1 MNKAINLITRRN
13 ALLNLAA
20 VTPFVASQTAT
31 PVKPKM
37 QDKNT
42 SITTLTAPAP
52 NGLTTLLFFDDEPL
66 FIRNNITR
74 RLGTTKRLSAY
85 HEELGNCTWGYPGVF
100 ICDDGKWRMVYQA
113 GVNHPGVK
121 KKGGGG
127 IFLLA
132 ESPDGQNWKPQ
143 VTENEIDIPSRVA
156 PHQILP
162 DDGSL
167 FSGVFEDPW
176 PATPKERYKLL
187 SSNEPKGETKL
198 WTSADLV
205 HWVRAE
211 AKGWQKEAPDPP
223 SFPFWNA
230 VRSCYLI
237 ATRPGPTDRR
247 ICFTET
253 RDWKSFTPRQLVL
266 QADAEDQPLAQL
278 YGMYVLPYD
287 GYYIGALW
295 LYYAGNATPSP
306 SVPSYLYYG
315 GKQETYLS
323 YSINGDHWQRCMHEP
338 LFRNGQPGEP
348 DAGCLQVS
356 NITRA
361 KDGSL
366 RCYASCSSLEH
377 GNVPES
383 DGYIVTYELRKDGFV
398 CLEAGPTVG
407 RISTRALYW
416 EGGEAE
422 LNLDAKGGLARVRVV
437 KANGEELPGFGFG
450 DCIPLSD
457 ADSIAWTPQ
466 WKSGNS
472 LQNLAGTMVRI
483 EVEMTSARIYALRG
497 NFILSRWH
505 EVRTLKETNTPPS
518 KKMGL

>member
-1 MNKAINLITRRN
+1 MSMDLTKPITRRT
-13 ALLNLAA
+13 ALQSAALAGLSLAA
-20 VTPFVASQTAT
+20 PKGLWATGSQ
-31 PVKPKM
+31 PSESKV
-37 QDKNT
+37 
-42 SITTLTAPAP
+42 AP

-66 FIRNNITR
+66 FTRNNITR
-74 RLGTTKRLSAY
+74 RLGTPKRLSAY
-85 HEELGNCTWGYPGVF
+85 HENLGNCTWGYPGVF

-113 GVNHPGVK
+113 GVK
-121 KKGGGG
+121 KKIGGG

-132 ESPDGQNWKPQ
+132 ESPDGQNWKPR
-143 VTENEIDIPSRVA
+143 VTEYEIDIPSRVA

-167 FSGVFEDPW
+167 LSGVFEDPW
-176 PATPKERYKLL
+176 PARPKERYKLL
-187 SSNEPKGETKL
+187 SSNERKGEAIL

-205 HWVRAE
+205 HWVRADG
-211 AKGWQKEAPDPP
+211 KGWQKEVPDPP

-237 ATRPGPTDRR
+237 ATRPECWDRR
-247 ICFTET
+247 ICLTET
-253 RDWKSFTPRQLVL
+253 KDWRSFTPPQLVL
-266 QADAEDQPLAQL
+266 QADPEDQALAQL

-306 SVPSYLYYG
+306 SLSPHLYYG

-323 YSINGDHWQRCMHEP
+323 YSINGDHWQRCMHQP
-338 LFRNGQPGEP
+338 LFRNGQPGDP

-356 NITRA
+356 SIVRA

-377 GNVPES
+377 AYVPET
-383 DGYIVTYELRKDGFV
+383 DGYIVTYDLRKDGFV
-398 CLEAGPTVG
+398 CLEAGPTLG

-416 EGGEAE
+416 VDGEPE

-437 KANGEELPGFGFG
+437 KANGEDLPGFGF
-450 DCIPLSD
+450 DDSIPLSD

-466 WKSGNS
+466 WKTGNR

-497 NFILSRWH
+497 NFILSRLA
-505 EVRTLKETNTPPS
+505 EIRKLKEKNTRPS
-518 KKMGL
+518 KTMGL